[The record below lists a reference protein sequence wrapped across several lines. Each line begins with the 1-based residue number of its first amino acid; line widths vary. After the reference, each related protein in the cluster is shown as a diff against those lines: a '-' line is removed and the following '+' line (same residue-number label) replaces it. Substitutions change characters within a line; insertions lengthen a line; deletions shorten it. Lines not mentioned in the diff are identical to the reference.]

1 MEALFNT
8 GIKRRAMSEM
18 FKLIDNELRCI
29 DFANHGDDAIGYNEE
44 SNNLYMMLDVGVT
57 MYINLDERDDIMY
70 MWTNRNNGE
79 EHHNTDLEVII
90 RIKGHFDEC
99 EFCGNKYCE
108 YCNDEPEEYIVE
120 RKSNE
125 MELQ

>member
-8 GIKRRAMSEM
+8 GIKRRAMCEM

-29 DFANHGDDAIGYNEE
+29 DFVNHGDDAMGYNEE
-44 SNNLYMMLDVGVT
+44 SNNLYMMLDVGIN
-57 MYINLDERDDIMY
+57 MYTNLDERDDIMY
-70 MWTNRNNGE
+70 MWTNPNTGE
-79 EHHNTDLEVII
+79 EYHHPLLELLIL
-90 RIKGHFDEC
+90 RKKHFDNC
-99 EFCGNKYCE
+99 QFCGIKYCE

-120 RKSNE
+120 QKTNE